1 MAQQLHML
9 FHIASKVYPNGAVI
23 WSNEVELLGMTYAV
37 LECASCIR
45 GTHFIVECD
54 HQALKPLYQDKHK
67 GTIYERCLVILQE
80 FNFDFFCKQA
90 KEMSIPDA
98 LSRDLPGN
106 SDTNFDSPD
115 QKDIFFPYIK
125 EESGNIYFQGGQRL
139 TQGMLNT
146 CPKEINHLRVSSK
159 PIQDNGYDALT
170 NPLLPSLRNS
180 VGRLYV
186 YHCRGN
192 LLLGFIQG

>member
-1 MAQQLHML
+1 
-9 FHIASKVYPNGAVI
+9 
-23 WSNEVELLGMTYAV
+23 MTIRP
-37 LECASCIR
+37 LNPCIR
-45 GTHFIVECD
+45 KK
-54 HQALKPLYQDKHK
+54 LK
-67 GTIYERCLVILQE
+67 GAIYERWLAILQE
-80 FNFDFFCKQA
+80 FNFDILYKPA

-115 QKDIFFPYIK
+115 QEDLYFPYIK
-125 EESGNIYFQGGQRL
+125 EECGNIYFQGGQRL

-146 CPKEINHLRVSSK
+146 CPKEINHLQVRSK
-159 PIQDNGYDALT
+159 LIQDNGYDALT